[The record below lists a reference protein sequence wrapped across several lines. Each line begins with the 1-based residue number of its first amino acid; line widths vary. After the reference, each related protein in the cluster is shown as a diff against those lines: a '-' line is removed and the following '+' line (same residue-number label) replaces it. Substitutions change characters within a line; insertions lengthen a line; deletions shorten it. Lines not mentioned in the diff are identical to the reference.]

1 MWKSVSLGLVIILIS
16 AAAGFTADFT
26 PGKIYIKFDQESF
39 SSARNSAVTGIDAL
53 DRLLISNGY
62 ISKKSAFQLKK
73 KADPAGLARV
83 ILFEVD
89 RDADMIGLAEK
100 ISQYERVEYA
110 VPEYIRTTNSLK
122 DRALGDENQ
131 IDYISDDPF
140 YDIQWHLPAVNAA
153 PAWDFEDGDPD
164 VVIAI
169 VDNGVDWDHPDLL
182 SKIWKNSGEISGNG
196 IDDDQNGYIDDVR
209 GWDFVN
215 NDNNPS
221 VDGDPVTVNNE
232 NTHGTHVAGI
242 AAGATNNG
250 YGIAGVAPGC
260 KIMPIKTGTALWI
273 TNGASGIV
281 YAYENGAQVINC
293 SWGGTPYSLLEADAA
308 ANASAN
314 GSLVIAAAGNNLSH
328 AMHYPSAL
336 DGVMAVA
343 SIGPDNVKSGFSNY
357 YEWVDVSA
365 PGESIYSTVV
375 LDGSGTPTFGFM
387 GGTSM
392 STPVVAGVAGLI
404 YSQHPDWNGQQV
416 TIKIKNTCDDIYYAN
431 PSYFGQLGAG
441 KVNAYRAVGEA
452 LPGIRFQSV
461 EFDDSEGGDGD
472 NIPEPGDTLSVIINL
487 NNVFQAAYGVTAEL
501 STTHNQV
508 TILSSTSDFG
518 NIPSGTS
525 ADNQNNPYR
534 IRLGS
539 FEDGEE
545 VLCNLFVQTS
555 NEYTFN
561 LTFSFIVTPPYAN
574 HNAGNVTATV
584 TNFGAV
590 GYQDQPYMG
599 GSQQIGEGFR
609 YPASGGN
616 ALYHGSMVMASQIN
630 RVCSSIYRDDD
641 YPFNFEWIDDGPIS
655 MQTPGMVSDQLSQ
668 AVYHDNN
675 VFFLSPSISVAQ
687 NCYAW
692 SNEPYDDFIIL
703 EFNFTN
709 TSSNSL
715 QECYFGMFL
724 DWDVDDFY
732 DNAVGFDAGSGTG
745 YMYAPGSLF
754 YGAAPLTHG
763 VHTHRAI
770 DNNIYTSAGAL
781 TDSTLYKFMTGQL
794 GFQTDDSGENSHL
807 VTVGPLVILPDST
820 VTVAFA
826 ILGGDTEEDLIAN
839 TITAKDK
846 YESLFPG
853 LAAGSRSPSD
863 DFSILSVQPNP
874 FNSELN
880 LRFVINTNNNIE
892 VDVFDILGRRVA
904 EIINAGNQQGEK
916 TLNWSPSGISSGV
929 YFIRAKTDN
938 LQKIQKVILV
948 K

>member
-1 MWKSVSLGLVIILIS
+1 MWKSVSLCLVIVLLNS
-16 AAAGFTADFT
+16 VAGFTSDFT

-39 SSARNSAVTGIDAL
+39 QNVRNSAVTGIDDL

-62 ISKKSAFQLKK
+62 TSKKIAFQLKK
-73 KADPAGLARV
+73 EIDPAGLARV
-83 ILFEVD
+83 LLFEVD
-89 RDADMIGLAEK
+89 READMVKLAER
-100 ISQYERVEYA
+100 ISLFERVEYA
-110 VPEYIRTTNSLK
+110 VPDYVRSIGSPK
-122 DRALGDENQ
+122 DRTEGGDNR

-140 YDIQWHLPAVNAA
+140 YDIQWHLPAINAA
-153 PAWDFEDGDPD
+153 PAWDFEEGDPD

-169 VDNGVDWDHPDLL
+169 VDNGVDWDHPDLA
-182 SKIWKNSGEISGNG
+182 SKIWSNPGEIAGNG
-196 IDDDQNGYIDDVR
+196 IDDDMNGFIDDIR

-221 VDGDPVTVNNE
+221 VDGDPVTINNE
-232 NTHGTHVAGI
+232 NGHGTHVAGI
-242 AAGATNNG
+242 TAGATNNG

-260 KIMPIKTGTALWI
+260 TIMPIKTGTANTI
-273 TNGASGIV
+273 THGIQGII

-293 SWGGTPYSLLEADAA
+293 SWGGPGYSSLEQDAIT
-308 ANASAN
+308 NASAS
-314 GSLVIAAAGNNLSH
+314 GSLVIAAAGNNLNH
-328 AMHYPSAL
+328 VDHYPSGYDWVL
-336 DGVMAVA
+336 AVA
-343 SIGPDNVKSGFSNY
+343 SIGPDNIKSGFSNY

-365 PGESIYSTVV
+365 PGESIYSTFV
-375 LDGSGTPTFGFM
+375 LDGSGTPTFGFLS
-387 GGTSM
+387 GTSM
-392 STPVVAGVAGLI
+392 STPVVAGVAGLV
-404 YSQHPDWNGQQV
+404 YSQHPEWNGQQV
-416 TIKIKNTCDDIYYAN
+416 TIKIKNTCDDIYTVN

-487 NNVFQAAYGVTAEL
+487 SNVFQNAFGVTAEL

-508 TILSSTSDFG
+508 TILNSTSDFG
-518 NIPSGTS
+518 DIASGSS
-525 ADNQNNPYR
+525 ADNQNDPFR

-539 FEDGEE
+539 FEEGEE
-545 VLCNLFVQTS
+545 VMCNLFVQTA
-555 NEYTFN
+555 NDYTFN

-590 GYQDQPYMG
+590 GYQDQPYQG

-609 YPASGGN
+609 YPSSGGN
-616 ALYHGSMVMASQIN
+616 ALYHGSMVMASQMN

-641 YPFNFEWIDDGPIS
+641 FPFEFEWADDGPIS
-655 MQTPGMVSDQLSQ
+655 MQTPGSVSDQLSQ
-668 AVYHDNN
+668 AEYHDNS
-675 VFFLSPSISVAQ
+675 VFFSFSSISVSQ
-687 NCYAW
+687 NCYTW
-692 SNEPYDDFIIL
+692 SDEPYDDFIIM

-709 TSSNSL
+709 TSSSGL
-715 QECYFGMFL
+715 DECYFGMFL
-724 DWDVDDFY
+724 DWDIDDLY

-754 YGAAPLTHG
+754 YGAAPLTHE

-807 VTVGPLVILPDST
+807 VTVGPLEIQPDST

-826 ILGGDTEEDLIAN
+826 ILGGDTEDDLLGN
-839 TITAKDK
+839 TTKAKDK
-846 YESLFPG
+846 YESLFTS
-853 LAAGSRSPSD
+853 LTSSSWKAID
-863 DFSILSVQPNP
+863 DFTILSVQPNP

-880 LRFVINTNNNIE
+880 LRFVISTNNNIE
-892 VDVFDILGRRVA
+892 VNVYDILGRRVA
-904 EIINAGNQQGEK
+904 EIINAGNLQGEK
-916 TLNWSPSGISSGV
+916 TMRWSPAGISSGV
-929 YFIRAKTDN
+929 YFVRAKTDN
-938 LQKIQKVILV
+938 LEKIQKVILV